1 MSRYG
6 MPIHKFITKRNP
18 PIRVRTRPDSIFW
31 RPKEVTYGPI
41 RQGLRWEI
49 FAQRPITIQPKTS
62 MTLELGF
69 GVRMTKGKCLVS
81 LRQKL
86 IEKELLL
93 QDGTVSEDV
102 EDIIITIQNNS
113 DTAVIIK
120 ERDSLCYINYY
131 LN

>member
-1 MSRYG
+1 

-49 FAQRPITIQPKTS
+49 FAQRPITIQPNTS

-81 LRQKL
+81 LNRL
-86 IEKELLL
+86 IENGLL

-102 EDIIITIQNNS
+102 EDIVITIQNNS
-113 DTAVIIK
+113 DTTVIIK
-120 ERDSLCYINYY
+120 ERDSLCYINYN

>member
-6 MPIHKFITKRNP
+6 QPIHKFITKRNLP
-18 PIRVRTRPDSIFW
+18 LRFRPRPDSIFW
-31 RPKEVTYGPI
+31 KPKQVKYGHI

-49 FAQRPITIQPKTS
+49 FAQRPITIQPKTTFT
-62 MTLELGF
+62 MELGF
-69 GVRMTKGKCLVS
+69 GHSIKGKCLVS

-86 IEKELLL
+86 IEKELLIL
-93 QDGTVSEDV
+93 QDGTVPEDV

-131 LN
+131 AN